1 MINQIA
7 AVSIQPMMPT
17 AAADSS
23 VIQSGGF
30 QELLAQL
37 FGVANPE
44 VPLTNMEQMLEAMI
58 AQILGETTETDDPK
72 KWEALVDTLLQAAKK
87 NLKEAET
94 TLLDGSLPQLQGMVW
109 NLSPEIAAEI
119 TPEKPTEQ
127 MEQIAA
133 ILMQSEQAPELVK
146 QLKELFIQQTQQTPM
161 LNEEVQ
167 KVQEKLDFLEKLVQ
181 HEPVKQLIA
190 STKQPEFE
198 QLQVQWTTK
207 KDSNPEWQ
215 QAYMQMKQQVGV
227 VDVTSKEKE
236 VQLLKEMKQEVK
248 PEEVVAAGTNL
259 FTPVQTSNVKELSKE
274 FMVEQPVIQQIS
286 EEFKVQMA
294 NGKDEFVMKLKPEG
308 LGEITV
314 KMTMQE
320 SGKIALHIQTSS
332 AVVKQLLNDE
342 LVQLKEALRP
352 YQTEVHEVTT
362 YVASEHFAQQQ
373 NQQPNRNAFTFH
385 KANHIP
391 FVEEPEDI
399 PTTAVVRG
407 LNRLN
412 TYV

>member
-7 AVSIQPMMPT
+7 AVSVSPMLPT
-17 AAADSS
+17 VAADSNVS
-23 VIQSGGF
+23 QSGGF

-37 FGVANPE
+37 FGTAHAE
-44 VPLTNMEQMLEAMI
+44 VPLANMEEMLEAMI
-58 AQILGETTETDDPK
+58 AQILGEATETDDPQ
-72 KWEALVDTLLQAAKK
+72 KWESLIDTLLQAAKK

-94 TLLDGSLPQLQGMVW
+94 TLMDGSLLQLQGMAW
-109 NLSPEIAAEI
+109 NLDSGTAAEI
-119 TPEKPTEQ
+119 SPAKPTDQ

-146 QLKELFIQQTQQTPM
+146 QLKELFIQQTQQTPKV
-161 LNEEVQ
+161 NEQVQ
-167 KVQEKLDFLEKLVQ
+167 KVQANLEFLEKLVQ
-181 HEPVKQLIA
+181 HDPVKLLVNQSEQL
-190 STKQPEFE
+190 EFE
-198 QLQVQWTTK
+198 QLQVQWAPI
-207 KDSNPEWQ
+207 KDSNPDWQ

-259 FTPVQTSNVKELSKE
+259 FSPVQISNVKELSKE

-286 EEFKVQMA
+286 EEFQVQMA

-391 FVEEPEDI
+391 FTEEAEEVQ
-399 PTTAVVRG
+399 TAVVHG

>member
-7 AVSIQPMMPT
+7 AVSVSPMMQT
-17 AAADSS
+17 VAADSNVS
-23 VIQSGGF
+23 QSGGF

-37 FGVANPE
+37 FGTAHAE
-44 VPLTNMEQMLEAMI
+44 VPLANMEEMLEAMI
-58 AQILGETTETDDPK
+58 AQILGEATETDDPQ
-72 KWEALVDTLLQAAKK
+72 KWESLIDTLLQAAKK

-94 TLLDGSLPQLQGMVW
+94 TLMDGSLLQLQGMAW
-109 NLSPEIAAEI
+109 NLDSGTAAEI
-119 TPEKPTEQ
+119 SPAKPTDQ

-161 LNEEVQ
+161 VNEQVQ
-167 KVQEKLDFLEKLVQ
+167 KVQANLEFLEKLVQ
-181 HEPVKQLIA
+181 HDPVKLLVNQSDQL
-190 STKQPEFE
+190 EFE
-198 QLQVQWTTK
+198 QLQVQWAPV
-207 KDSNPEWQ
+207 KDSNPDWQ

-259 FTPVQTSNVKELSKE
+259 FSPVQISNVKELSKE

-286 EEFKVQMA
+286 EEFQVQMA

-391 FVEEPEDI
+391 FTEEAEEVQ
-399 PTTAVVRG
+399 TAVVHG